1 MKIKLLLLFFALFS
15 GLYSYSQKISRTT
28 FRVSN
33 ISRNIQSIEMLI
45 DENIVLTLT
54 SNGESV
60 SCNTIT
66 GGDIDYWPALDKKGK
81 VKSIGKINIDYW
93 GNITGK
99 EGKIKSIGNTN
110 VDYWPG
116 FDKKGKVKS
125 IGNINI
131 DYWGNIPGKEGKIKS
146 IGNTNVDYWPGFDK
160 KGKVKSIGNINIDY
174 WGNIPGKEGKIRSI
188 TGNTATFYALS
199 E

>member
-131 DYWGNIPGKEGKIKS
+131 DYWGNIPGKEGKI
-146 IGNTNVDYWPGFDK
+146 
-160 KGKVKSIGNINIDY
+160 
-174 WGNIPGKEGKIRSI
+174 RSI